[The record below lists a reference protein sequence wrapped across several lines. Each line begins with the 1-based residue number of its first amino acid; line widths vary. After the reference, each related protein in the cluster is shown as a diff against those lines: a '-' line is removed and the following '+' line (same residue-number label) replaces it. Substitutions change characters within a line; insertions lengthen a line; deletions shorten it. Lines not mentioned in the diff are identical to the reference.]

1 MEEAIMEQALRPYAI
16 AGAALL
22 GASMIAATPMV
33 KLPSLPEIQ
42 TSAVQLTAEADA
54 FAVLVNVLD
63 PEAFA
68 NGISATP
75 TDALGSLAV
84 SGDALIDSLGTPY
97 ITAADNLATDL
108 LPLLDIT
115 SLFNGLSTTLGS
127 LLTDLTN
134 LPNLSTLLSELGNL
148 PTATDIA
155 NALVAALT
163 GAGGALTTIDTDLGT
178 ITSDLTGLPTT
189 ITTDLI
195 NALTGAGGSLTT
207 ITGDLGTI
215 TTDLGGISSQLGT
228 ITTDLGT
235 LGTGLNEI
243 LTHLG
248 LTTILGL

>member
-1 MEEAIMEQALRPYAI
+1 MEQALRPYAI

-22 GASMIAATPMV
+22 GASMIAATPVV
-33 KLPSLPEIQ
+33 KLPSLPELQ

-63 PEAFA
+63 PGAFT
-68 NGISATP
+68 NGISSAP
-75 TDALGSLAV
+75 TDALGTLAV
-84 SGDALIDSLGTPY
+84 SGDSLIDSLGTPY

-115 SLFNGLSTTLGS
+115 SLFSGLSTTLGN

-134 LPNLSTLLSELGNL
+134 LPNLTTLLSELGNL

-155 NALVAALT
+155 NAVISALT
-163 GAGGALTTIDTDLGT
+163 GAGGA
-178 ITSDLTGLPTT
+178 
-189 ITTDLI
+189 
-195 NALTGAGGSLTT
+195 LTT

-215 TTDLGGISSQLGT
+215 TTDLGGISTQLGT

-243 LTHLG
+243 LTHFG

>member
-1 MEEAIMEQALRPYAI
+1 MEQALRPYAI

-22 GASMIAATPMV
+22 GASMIAATPVV
-33 KLPSLPEIQ
+33 KLPVLPELQ

-63 PEAFA
+63 PGAFA

-75 TDALGSLAV
+75 TDALGTLAV
-84 SGDALIDSLGTPY
+84 SADSLIDELGTPY
-97 ITAADNLATDL
+97 ITAANNLATDL

-127 LLTDLTN
+127 LLSDLTN
-134 LPNLSTLLSELGNL
+134 LPDLSTLLSELGNL

-155 NALVAALT
+155 NAVISDLT
-163 GAGGALTTIDTDLGT
+163 GAGGVLTTIE
-178 ITSDLTGLPTT
+178 SDLTGLPSTL
-189 ITTDLI
+189 TTDLI
-195 NALTGAGGSLTT
+195 NALTGPGDELTT

-215 TTDLGGISSQLGT
+215 TTDLGGISTQLGT